1 MSICDKD
8 CAELEVYRFSLW
20 TTYLDCFAYS
30 SRLLMGLSVSL
41 FLYCTRKRRKL
52 PRFVIVQLLLINF
65 DYLLG
70 VMMNSTVV
78 YGAVNQDDTAYPS
91 PIDNSPLQ
99 EYYYPIKM
107 VVDVNFVIYNWV
119 YIN

>member
-1 MSICDKD
+1 
-8 CAELEVYRFSLW
+8 
-20 TTYLDCFAYS
+20 
-30 SRLLMGLSVSL
+30 MGLSVSL

-65 DYLLG
+65 DYVLG
-70 VMMNSTVV
+70 VIMNSSVV
-78 YGAVNQDDTAYPS
+78 YGAVNQDESAYKS
-91 PIDNSPLQ
+91 PIDDSPLQ

-107 VVDVNFVIYNWV
+107 VVDVSFVIYNWV